1 MRLLRLL
8 QTAKQSTTAM
18 NKPELLAPAGDAE
31 CLAAALQFGADAVY
45 VGAKHYGMRAA
56 AKNFD
61 IPALHEAVQQAHA
74 QGVRVYLT
82 ANVLPRNAEMDA
94 FPAFVEEIQETGIDA
109 VIAADLGV
117 ITQLKKLAPELTV
130 HATTQTGVVNYQ
142 TANALYALGVKR
154 VVLARELSIAEIA
167 EIRAKTPKEL
177 EIEIFVHGAMCM
189 SVSGRCLLS
198 EYLTGRDANRGACA
212 QSCRW
217 KYALMEEKRP
227 GQYFPV
233 DEDSDG
239 SYILNAKDLCLLP
252 YLKELAEA
260 GVDSVKI
267 EGRAKA
273 AYYVAGVTNAYRLAL
288 DALFDTPP
296 REVPAW
302 VMQELNNV
310 SHRPYTVGFAFGQ
323 RKDLIWQEEN
333 GYIRDYEVVG
343 IVQKQ
348 ERGRLYV
355 SQRNRFFAGDTVEIL
370 MPQTEPLVL
379 TVTDLQNGEGELIES
394 ANHAVMD
401 CSFLCDAEVPA
412 GAFVRKQ
419 ITDKEE

>member
-1 MRLLRLL
+1 MARL
-8 QTAKQSTTAM
+8 
-18 NKPELLAPAGDAE
+18 KPELLAPAGDAE
-31 CLAAALQFGADAVY
+31 CFAAALQFGADAVY
-45 VGAKHYGMRAA
+45 VGAKEYGMRAA

-61 IPALHEAVQQAHA
+61 FPALREAVKLAHA

-82 ANVLPRNAEMDA
+82 ANILPRSAEIA
-94 FPAFVEEIQETGIDA
+94 AYPQFLEQIRSCGIDA
-109 VIAADLGV
+109 VIAADLGM
-117 ITQLKKLAPELTV
+117 ITMTRALAPELEI
-130 HATTQTGVVNYQ
+130 HASTQTGVVNYQ
-142 TANALYALGVKR
+142 TASALYEMGVKR
-154 VVLARELSIAEIA
+154 VVLARELSVSEIA
-167 EIRAKTPKEL
+167 EIRAKSPAEL
-177 EIEIFVHGAMCM
+177 EIEVFVH
-189 SVSGRCLLS
+189 GRCLLS

-252 YLKELAEA
+252 YLKELHEA

-273 AYYVAGVTNAYRLAL
+273 AYYVAGVTNAYRMAI
-288 DALFDTPP
+288 DCLFDTPP
-296 REVPAW
+296 RPVPDW

-348 ERGRLYV
+348 ENGRLYV
-355 SQRNRFFAGDTVEIL
+355 SQRNRFFAEDAVEIL
-370 MPQTEPLVL
+370 MPQQKPLAL
-379 TVTDLQNGEGELIES
+379 MVTDLQNGEGEPIAS

-401 CSFLCDAEVPA
+401 CSFLCEAEVPA
-412 GAFVRKQ
+412 GAFVRKRIAEQ
-419 ITDKEE
+419 

>member
-1 MRLLRLL
+1 M
-8 QTAKQSTTAM
+8 Q
-18 NKPELLAPAGDAE
+18 KPELLCPAGDAE
-31 CLAAALQFGADAVY
+31 CLTAALQYGADAVY
-45 VGAKHYGMRAA
+45 VGAKEYGMRAA

-61 IPALHEAVQQAHA
+61 FDALRAAVTLAHG
-74 QGVRVYLT
+74 QGVKVYLT
-82 ANVLPRNAEMDA
+82 ANILPRNAEIEA
-94 FPAFVEEIQETGIDA
+94 YPAFLEQIRSCGIDA
-109 VIAADLGV
+109 VIAADFGL
-117 ITQLKKLAPELTV
+117 IAMTRKLAPELAV
-130 HATTQTGVVNYQ
+130 HASTQTGIVNYQ
-142 TANALYALGVKR
+142 TANALYDMGVSR
-154 VVLARELSIAEIA
+154 IVLARELSIEEIA
-167 EIRAKTPKEL
+167 EIRAKTPKDL

-198 EYLTGRDANRGACA
+198 EYMTGRDANRGACA

-252 YLKELAEA
+252 YLSELAEA

-273 AYYVAGVTNAYRLAL
+273 AYYVAGVTNAYRMAI
-288 DALFDTPP
+288 DAMFGEPP
-296 REVPAW
+296 HDVPEW
-302 VMQELNNV
+302 VMNELNNV

-323 RKDLIWQEEN
+323 RKDLIWHERN

-343 IVQKQ
+343 IVQRS
-348 ERGRLYV
+348 ENGRLYV

-370 MPQTEPLVL
+370 MPQKEPPVL
-379 TVTDLQNGEGELIES
+379 TVTDLRNGEGEPIDA

-401 CSFLCDAEVPA
+401 CSFLCDFDVPE
-412 GAFVRKQ
+412 GAFVRKKA
-419 ITDKEE
+419 ISKEKE

>member
-1 MRLLRLL
+1 MVRH
-8 QTAKQSTTAM
+8 
-18 NKPELLAPAGDAE
+18 KPELLAPAGDSE
-31 CLAAALQFGADAVY
+31 CFAAALQFGADAVY
-45 VGAKHYGMRAA
+45 VGAKEYGMRAA

-61 IPALHEAVQQAHA
+61 FDALQLAVQTAHA
-74 QGVRVYLT
+74 QGVRVFLT

-94 FPAFVEEIQETGIDA
+94 FPAFIKHIESCGIDA

-117 ITQLKKLAPELTV
+117 ITQIRALAPKLTV
-130 HATTQTGVVNYQ
+130 HASTQTGVVNYQ

-167 EIRAKTPKEL
+167 EIRAKTPPDL
-177 EIEIFVHGAMCM
+177 EIEVFVHGAMCM

-260 GVDSVKI
+260 GVDSIKI

-273 AYYVAGVTNAYRLAL
+273 AYYVAGVTNAYRMAL
-288 DALFDTPP
+288 DCLFDVPS
-296 REVPAW
+296 REVPQW

-323 RKDLIWQEEN
+323 RRDLIWQEEN

-348 ERGRLYV
+348 ENGRLYV
-355 SQRNRFFAGDTVEIL
+355 SQRNRFFAGDTVELL
-370 MPQTEPLVL
+370 MPQQIPLEL
-379 TVTDLQNGEGELIES
+379 TVTDLQNGEGEPIEA

-401 CSFLCDAEVPA
+401 CSFRCDDAVPA
-412 GAFVRKQ
+412 GAFVRK
-419 ITDKEE
+419 KVL

>member
-1 MRLLRLL
+1 MHSTLRKR
-8 QTAKQSTTAM
+8 QPRTVRA
-18 NKPELLAPAGDAE
+18 KPELLAPAGDAE
-31 CLAAALQFGADAVY
+31 CFAAALQFGADAVY
-45 VGAKHYGMRAA
+45 VGAKEYGMRAA

-61 IPALHEAVQQAHA
+61 PDALRKAVRLAHA
-74 QGVRVYLT
+74 QGVKVYLT
-82 ANVLPRNAEMDA
+82 ANILPRNAEIDT
-94 FPAFVEEIQETGIDA
+94 FPAFLEMIRSCGIDA
-109 VIAADLGV
+109 VIAADLGL
-117 ITQLKKLAPELTV
+117 ITMIRALAPELAV
-130 HATTQTGVVNYQ
+130 HASTQTGVVNYQ
-142 TANALYALGVKR
+142 TAAALWNMGVQR

-167 EIRAKTPKEL
+167 ELRAKAPAGL
-177 EIEIFVHGAMCM
+177 EIEVFVHGAMCM
-189 SVSGRCLLS
+189 SISGRCLLS

-252 YLKELAEA
+252 YLRELAEA

-273 AYYVAGVTNAYRLAL
+273 AYYVAGVTNAYRMAL
-288 DALFDTPP
+288 DCLFDTPP
-296 REVPAW
+296 RPVPEW
-302 VMQELNNV
+302 VSAELNNV
-310 SHRPYTVGFAFGQ
+310 SHRPYTCGFAFGQ

-333 GYIRDYEVVG
+333 SYIRDYEVIG

-348 ERGRLYV
+348 ENGRLYV
-355 SQRNRFFAGDTVEIL
+355 SQRNRFFEGDTVEIL
-370 MPQTEPLVL
+370 MPGIQPPVL
-379 TVTDLQNGEGELIES
+379 TVCGLQNGEGEAIGA

-401 CSFLCDAEVPA
+401 CSFACEIPVPA
-412 GAFVRKQ
+412 GAFVRRAEQ
-419 ITDKEE
+419 RS

>member
-1 MRLLRLL
+1 MVRH
-8 QTAKQSTTAM
+8 
-18 NKPELLAPAGDAE
+18 KPELLAPAGDSE
-31 CLAAALQFGADAVY
+31 CFAAALQFGADAVY
-45 VGAKHYGMRAA
+45 VGAKEYGMRAA

-61 IPALHEAVQQAHA
+61 FDALQLAVQTAHA
-74 QGVRVYLT
+74 QGVRVFLT

-94 FPAFVEEIQETGIDA
+94 FPAFIKHIESCGIDA

-117 ITQLKKLAPELTV
+117 ITQIRALAPKLTV
-130 HATTQTGVVNYQ
+130 HASTQTGVVNYQ

-167 EIRAKTPKEL
+167 EIRAKTPPDL
-177 EIEIFVHGAMCM
+177 EIEVFVHGAMCM

-260 GVDSVKI
+260 GVDSIKI

-273 AYYVAGVTNAYRLAL
+273 AYYVAGVTNAYRMAL
-288 DALFDTPP
+288 DCLFDVPS
-296 REVPAW
+296 REVPQW

-333 GYIRDYEVVG
+333 GYIRDFEVIG

-348 ERGRLYV
+348 ENGRLYV

-370 MPQTEPLVL
+370 MPQQKPLTL
-379 TVTDLQNGEGELIES
+379 TVTDLQNGEGEPIEA

-401 CSFLCDAEVPA
+401 CSFLCGEHVPE

-419 ITDKEE
+419 IT

>member
-1 MRLLRLL
+1 MVRH
-8 QTAKQSTTAM
+8 
-18 NKPELLAPAGDAE
+18 KPELLAPAGDSE
-31 CLAAALQFGADAVY
+31 CFAAALQFGADAVY
-45 VGAKHYGMRAA
+45 VGAKEYGMRAA

-61 IPALHEAVQQAHA
+61 FDALQLAVQTAHA
-74 QGVRVYLT
+74 QGVRVFLT
-82 ANVLPRNAEMDA
+82 ANVLPRNAEIDA
-94 FPAFVEEIQETGIDA
+94 FPSFIKHIESCGIDA

-117 ITQLKKLAPELTV
+117 ITQIRALAPKLTV
-130 HATTQTGVVNYQ
+130 HASTQTGVVNYQ

-167 EIRAKTPKEL
+167 EIRAKTPPDL
-177 EIEIFVHGAMCM
+177 EIEVFVHGAMCM

-260 GVDSVKI
+260 GVDSIKI

-273 AYYVAGVTNAYRLAL
+273 AYYVAGVTNAYRMAL
-288 DALFDTPP
+288 DCLFDVPS
-296 REVPAW
+296 REVPQW

-348 ERGRLYV
+348 ENGRLYV
-355 SQRNRFFAGDTVEIL
+355 SQRNRFFAGDTVELL
-370 MPQTEPLVL
+370 MPQQIPLEL
-379 TVTDLQNGEGELIES
+379 TVTDLQNGEGEPIEA

-401 CSFLCDAEVPA
+401 CSFRCDFDVPA
-412 GAFVRKQ
+412 GAFVRK
-419 ITDKEE
+419 KVL

>member
-1 MRLLRLL
+1 MLP
-8 QTAKQSTTAM
+8 QTATAQM
-18 NKPELLAPAGDAE
+18 IKPELLCPAGDSE
-31 CLAAALQFGADAVY
+31 CFAAALQFGADAVY
-45 VGAKHYGMRAA
+45 VGAKEYGMRAA
-56 AKNFD
+56 SKNFD
-61 IPALHEAVQQAHA
+61 PESLRAAVSAAHA
-74 QGVRVYLT
+74 KGVKVYLT
-82 ANVLPRNAEMDA
+82 ANILPRNAETNA
-94 FPAFVEEIQETGIDA
+94 FPAFLKTVAGCGIDA
-109 VIAADLGV
+109 LIAADLGI
-117 ITQLKKLAPELTV
+117 ITKAKKLVPELAV
-130 HATTQTGVVNYQ
+130 HASTQTGVVNYE
-142 TANALYALGVKR
+142 TANALYDLGVSR

-167 EIRAKTPKEL
+167 EIRAKTPKDL
-177 EIEIFVHGAMCM
+177 EIEVFVHGAMCM

-239 SYILNAKDLCLLP
+239 SYILNAKDLCLMP
-252 YLKELAEA
+252 YLKELADA
-260 GVDSVKI
+260 GVDSFKI

-273 AYYVAGVTNAYRLAL
+273 AYYVAGVSNAYRMAI
-288 DALFDTPP
+288 DCIFGETPQD
-296 REVPAW
+296 VPEW
-302 VMQELNNV
+302 VKNELNNV
-310 SHRPYTVGFAFGQ
+310 SHRPYTCGFAFGQ

-348 ERGRLYV
+348 ENGRLYV

-370 MPQTEPLVL
+370 MPQQMPPVL
-379 TVTDLQNGEGELIES
+379 TVTDLQNGEGEPIES

-401 CSFLCDAEVPA
+401 CSFACDFPVPE

-419 ITDKEE
+419 IAE

>member
-1 MRLLRLL
+1 MARL
-8 QTAKQSTTAM
+8 
-18 NKPELLAPAGDAE
+18 KPELLAPAGDAE
-31 CLAAALQFGADAVY
+31 CFAAALQFGADAVY
-45 VGAKHYGMRAA
+45 VGAKEYGMRAA

-61 IPALHEAVQQAHA
+61 FPALREAVRLAHA

-82 ANVLPRNAEMDA
+82 ANILPRSAEIA
-94 FPAFVEEIQETGIDA
+94 AYPQFLEQIRSCGIDA
-109 VIAADLGV
+109 VIAADLGM
-117 ITQLKKLAPELTV
+117 ITMTRALAPELEI
-130 HATTQTGVVNYQ
+130 HASTQTGVVNYQ
-142 TANALYALGVKR
+142 TASALYEMGVKR
-154 VVLARELSIAEIA
+154 VVLARELSLSEIA
-167 EIRAKTPKEL
+167 EIRAKSPAEL
-177 EIEIFVHGAMCM
+177 EIEVFVHGAMCM

-252 YLKELAEA
+252 YLKELHEA

-273 AYYVAGVTNAYRLAL
+273 AYYVAGVTNAYRMAI
-288 DALFDTPP
+288 DCLFDTPP
-296 REVPAW
+296 RPVPDW

-348 ERGRLYV
+348 ENGRLYV
-355 SQRNRFFAGDTVEIL
+355 SQRNRFFAGDAVVIL
-370 MPQTEPLVL
+370 MPQQKPLAL
-379 TVTDLQNGEGELIES
+379 TVTDLQNGEGEPIGS

-401 CSFLCDAEVPA
+401 CSFLCDEEVPA
-412 GAFVRKQ
+412 GAFVRKRIAEQ
-419 ITDKEE
+419 

>member
-1 MRLLRLL
+1 MLRKRRP
-8 QTAKQSTTAM
+8 QTVRA
-18 NKPELLAPAGDAE
+18 KPELLAPAGDAE
-31 CLAAALQFGADAVY
+31 CFAAALQFGADAVY
-45 VGAKHYGMRAA
+45 VGAKEYGMRAA

-61 IPALHEAVQQAHA
+61 FDALRQAVTLAHA
-74 QGVRVYLT
+74 QGVKVYLT
-82 ANVLPRNAEMDA
+82 ANILPRNAEIDT
-94 FPAFVEEIQETGIDA
+94 FPAFLDQIRSCGIDA
-109 VIAADLGV
+109 VIAADLGL
-117 ITQLKKLAPELTV
+117 ITMIRSLAPELAV
-130 HATTQTGVVNYQ
+130 HASTQTGVVNYQ
-142 TANALYALGVKR
+142 TAAALWNMGAER
-154 VVLARELSIAEIA
+154 VVLARELSIDEIA
-167 EIRAKTPKEL
+167 EIRAKAPREL
-177 EIEIFVHGAMCM
+177 ELEVFVHGAMCM

-233 DEDSDG
+233 DEDADG
-239 SYILNAKDLCLLP
+239 SYILNAKDLCLMP
-252 YLKELAEA
+252 YLRELAEA

-273 AYYVAGVTNAYRLAL
+273 AYYVAGVTNAYRIAL
-288 DALFDTPP
+288 DCLFDTPP
-296 REVPAW
+296 RAVPEW
-302 VMQELNNV
+302 VSAELNNV

-348 ERGRLYV
+348 ENGRLYI
-355 SQRNRFFAGDTVEIL
+355 SQRNRFFEGDTVEIL
-370 MPQTEPLVL
+370 MPGTQPPVL
-379 TVTDLQNGEGELIES
+379 TVRGLQNGEGEPIEA

-401 CSFLCDAEVPA
+401 CSFLCEIPAPA
-412 GAFVRKQ
+412 GAFLRKPVKTGQ
-419 ITDKEE
+419 PPESA

>member
-1 MRLLRLL
+1 MARH
-8 QTAKQSTTAM
+8 
-18 NKPELLAPAGDAE
+18 KPELLAPAGDAE
-31 CLAAALQFGADAVY
+31 CFAAALQFGADAVY
-45 VGAKHYGMRAA
+45 VGAKEYGMRAA

-61 IPALHEAVQQAHA
+61 FDALQQAVQTAHA

-94 FPAFVEEIQETGIDA
+94 FPEFIKHIGACGIDA

-117 ITQLKKLAPELTV
+117 ITQIRALAPKLTV
-130 HATTQTGVVNYQ
+130 HASTQTGVVNYQ

-167 EIRAKTPKEL
+167 ELRAKTPSDL
-177 EIEIFVHGAMCM
+177 EIEVFVHGAMCM
-189 SVSGRCLLS
+189 SISGRCLLS

-273 AYYVAGVTNAYRLAL
+273 AYYVAGVTNAYRMAL
-288 DALFDTPP
+288 DCLFDAPP
-296 REVPAW
+296 RPVPEW

-348 ERGRLYV
+348 ENGRLYV
-355 SQRNRFFAGDTVEIL
+355 SQRNRFFTGDTVEIL
-370 MPQTEPLVL
+370 MPQTEPLTV
-379 TVTDLQNGEGELIES
+379 TVTDLQNGEGEPIEA

-401 CSFLCDAEVPA
+401 CSFLCDFDVPQ
-412 GAFVRKQ
+412 GAFVRQAVPASVDRKPAGS
-419 ITDKEE
+419 TL

>member
-1 MRLLRLL
+1 M
-8 QTAKQSTTAM
+8 AKA
-18 NKPELLAPAGDAE
+18 KPELLAPAGDAE
-31 CLAAALQFGADAVY
+31 CFAAALQFGADAVY
-45 VGAKHYGMRAA
+45 VGAKEYGMRAA

-61 IPALHEAVQQAHA
+61 FDALQQAVQTAHA

-82 ANVLPRNAEMDA
+82 ANVLPRKAEMDA
-94 FPAFVEEIQETGIDA
+94 FPEFIKHIEACGIDA

-117 ITQLKKLAPELTV
+117 ITQIRALAPKLTV
-130 HATTQTGVVNYQ
+130 HASTQTGVVNYQ

-167 EIRAKTPKEL
+167 ELRAKTPSDL
-177 EIEIFVHGAMCM
+177 EIEVFVHGAMCM
-189 SVSGRCLLS
+189 SISGRCLLS

-252 YLKELAEA
+252 YLTELAEA

-273 AYYVAGVTNAYRLAL
+273 AYYVAGVTNAYRMAL
-288 DALFDTPP
+288 DCLFAAPP
-296 REVPAW
+296 RPVPEW

-348 ERGRLYV
+348 ENGRLYV

-370 MPQTEPLVL
+370 MPQTVPPVL
-379 TVTDLQNGEGELIES
+379 TVTDLQNGEGEPIKA

-401 CSFLCDAEVPA
+401 CSFRCDFDVPQ
-412 GAFVRKQ
+412 GAFVRQAVPASVDRKPA
-419 ITDKEE
+419 K